1 MDQQGLLHPHTA
13 VKEYFVTHGRKLMYR
28 KGELIQRANETPRGV
43 YVLAEG
49 YVKEYSLAKDGTEH
63 FHLVYGPGQL
73 FSIIWAFLG
82 ITQNVYR
89 EAFTDVVV
97 YRIEADDLKAELKQ
111 NSIVSEEVNHMLMH
125 QIFSLKTRV
134 ENLAFNNAYDKV
146 AYRLLYLA
154 GTLGVRQNDGWYIP
168 LAFRHHQIAD
178 SVSITR
184 ETASRMLE
192 RMKRNGLISH
202 DSKGHFVIRNPSGLA
217 RTMDVEEIM
226 QTWPHL
232 KE

>member
-1 MDQQGLLHPHTA
+1 MKHGLNFPRITT
-13 VKEYFVTHGRKLMYR
+13 KKFFEDEGRRLSYK

-43 YVLAEG
+43 YFLTEG

-73 FSIIWAFLG
+73 FSVIGPFLG
-82 ITQNVYR
+82 INQPVYR
-89 EAFTDVVV
+89 QAFTDAVV
-97 YRIEADDLKAELKQ
+97 YCIDTDKLKTEMMHNSELADEIQHLL
-111 NSIVSEEVNHMLMH
+111 IHY
-125 QIFSLKTRV
+125 IFSLKTRV

-154 GTLGVRQNDGWYIP
+154 GTLGVKQDKGWLIP
-168 LAFRHHQIAD
+168 IPFTHQLMAD

-192 RMKRNGLISH
+192 RMARNKLISR
-202 DSKGHFVIRNPSGLA
+202 DGNGHFIIRNPSGLA

-226 QTWPHL
+226 QIWPHL
-232 KE
+232 KD

>member
-1 MDQQGLLHPHTA
+1 MKQGLNFPRTTTQ
-13 VKEYFVTHGRKLMYR
+13 KFFEDEGRRLTYK

-43 YVLAEG
+43 YFLTEG

-73 FSIIWAFLG
+73 FSVIGPFLG
-82 ITQNVYR
+82 INHPVYR
-89 EAFTDVVV
+89 QAYTDVVV
-97 YRIEADDLKAELKQ
+97 YRVDATALKHEEQKNSALAEEIQ
-111 NSIVSEEVNHMLMH
+111 NLLIHY
-125 QIFSLKTRV
+125 IFSLKTRV

-154 GTLGVRQNDGWYIP
+154 GTLGVKQDKGWYIALP
-168 LAFRHHQIAD
+168 FTHQQIAD

-192 RMKRNGLISH
+192 RMVRNKLIER
-202 DSKGHFVIRNPSGLA
+202 DAQGHYIIRHPSGLA
-217 RTMDVEEIM
+217 RTMDIEEIM
-226 QTWPHL
+226 QIWPHL
-232 KE
+232 KD

>member
-1 MDQQGLLHPHTA
+1 MMKQGLNSPHP
-13 VKEYFVTHGRKLMYR
+13 VTRDFFKTGRRLTYK
-28 KGELIQRANETPRGV
+28 KGEIIQRASETPRGV
-43 YVLAEG
+43 YFLEEG

-82 ITQNVYR
+82 INQTVYR

-97 YRIEADDLKAELKQ
+97 YRVEADALKAAQEKHMPL
-111 NSIVSEEVNHMLMH
+111 SLEVQHMLMH

-154 GTLGVRQNDGWYIP
+154 GTLGVRQEDGWFVP

-184 ETASRMLE
+184 ETASRMIE
-192 RMKRNGLISH
+192 RMKRNGLIDH
-202 DSKGHFVIRNPSGLA
+202 DRQGHFLIRNPSGLA

-232 KE
+232 KD